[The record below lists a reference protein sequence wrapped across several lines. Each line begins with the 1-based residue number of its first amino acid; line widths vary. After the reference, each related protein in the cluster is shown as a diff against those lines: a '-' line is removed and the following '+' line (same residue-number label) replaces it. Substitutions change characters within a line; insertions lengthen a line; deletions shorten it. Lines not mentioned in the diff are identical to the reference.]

1 MDNKSD
7 AELREIRRLRRE
19 RLNEENIS
27 RQQLQEQMDIFQQ
40 QRDLF
45 LRRQRQARET
55 SAAEIKSTALTEGLE
70 NNGDR
75 QETST
80 ASIGV
85 EQRSGMSD
93 SRAVQSTNAQR
104 RGDNISGVHSVSDSR
119 SVQSTNVCERRESIT
134 RSHYLSDDRVVQ
146 STINQPSGENT
157 SGVHSMSDS
166 RAVQS
171 TNAQERRQSID
182 RSHNISPNEFDTIE
196 REIQEL
202 DRRLLEHRRSRSN
215 EKEPY
220 SGLPYH
226 NRRKE
231 SSNPK
236 NREEGSKDRTSNV
249 SNATKGLFPTRIS
262 VDGKANSKEIAFENQ
277 KGVSASSMTKQN
289 PQHPV
294 RKDIENTADYEDDL
308 NSGKEYPDQ
317 IKRRLDFKHSVDYTD
332 TPSVV
337 KEIHTTDTR
346 DDLKQSEMP
355 DSRFSKHENKRESLH
370 LMDGRERKSNMTDA
384 MQMPSDEYKMMMDLK
399 RDYIRDRERD
409 ELGVYGR
416 DTPNASVG
424 FREPPYRAFY
434 ENPFGDSMGLS
445 GYKEYPRRINPH
457 PYKYD
462 DCYDNYPRQYYEE
475 LQEAKHK
482 IKLDEERS
490 YSYLRE
496 LGRQKLEEIRENRQ
510 LLILNRNKE
519 DELRKRENKLRD
531 LEERMLKMEAHF
543 NSANDQNQTEDE
555 VKLLEDE
562 QYHLLIRQQE
572 LQEIEK
578 EKDHLHSIANE
589 TANREKELSRKEEYL
604 KKMEGELLEK
614 EEGLRR
620 QIQSGLPIEAIDKV
634 TKEKKA
640 QVTHFVKPYITP
652 FSGMEPVQK
661 NECSFEDWKL
671 EIQCLI
677 QSAAYPD
684 YIVAQCIRNSLKVP
698 AKRAIVTLG
707 SSVTSQ
713 ELIEKLQNVFGNVAS
728 GESVL
733 TEFYTSSQQPTESV
747 TMWGLRLEEIVQRGI
762 EKGQISEGQKDE
774 MLRTRFWRNLYD
786 KELQNATRVYYDQIK
801 EFDKLRTKV
810 RSEEYWS
817 LKPSTEKNTTSKVVI
832 NTPAPEKKEEVK
844 SEPQA
849 QHQPLQLDPNT
860 SALKEVVRRLEKI
873 EKQLNSK
880 RNRWRRPNYNNN
892 NQRSN
897 TGNQQE
903 HPNDNANKNKKDTES
918 SKKDTLNK

>member
-27 RQQLQEQMDIFQQ
+27 RQQLQEQMDIFQL

-45 LRRQRQARET
+45 LRRQRRARET
-55 SAAEIKSTALTEGLE
+55 SAAEIKRTALTEGLE

-93 SRAVQSTNAQR
+93 SRAVQSTNAQ
-104 RGDNISGVHSVSDSR
+104 
-119 SVQSTNVCERRESIT
+119 
-134 RSHYLSDDRVVQ
+134 
-146 STINQPSGENT
+146 
-157 SGVHSMSDS
+157 
-166 RAVQS
+166 
-171 TNAQERRQSID
+171 ERRQSID
-182 RSHNISPNEFDTIE
+182 RSHNISNRLSPNEFDTIE
-196 REIQEL
+196 REIKEL

-226 NRRKE
+226 NSRKE
-231 SSNPK
+231 GSNPK
-236 NREEGSKDRTSNV
+236 NREEGSKERTSNV
-249 SNATKGLFPTRIS
+249 LNATKVDSLFPTRIS
-262 VDGKANSKEIAFENQ
+262 VDGKANSKEIAFANQ

-294 RKDIENTADYEDDL
+294 RKDIENTADYEDD
-308 NSGKEYPDQ
+308 Q
-317 IKRRLDFKHSVDYTD
+317 IKRRLDFKHSVDCAD
-332 TPSVV
+332 TPSVI
-337 KEIHTTDTR
+337 KETQTTDTR
-346 DDLKQSEMP
+346 NDLKHPEMP
-355 DSRFSKHENKRESLH
+355 DSRVSKHENKRESLH
-370 LMDGRERKSNMTDA
+370 LMDGRERKSNITDP
-384 MQMPSDEYKMMMDLK
+384 MQMPSDEYKRMMDLK

-462 DCYDNYPRQYYEE
+462 DGYDNYPRQYYEE

-482 IKLDEERS
+482 IKLEEDIS

-496 LGRQKLEEIRENRQ
+496 LEMQKLEEIRENRQ
-510 LLILNRNKE
+510 LLILNRKKE
-519 DELRKRENKLRD
+519 EELRKRENKIRD

-543 NSANDQNQTEDE
+543 NSANDENQTEDE

-562 QYHLLIRQQE
+562 QYHVLIRQQE

-578 EKDHLHSIANE
+578 EKDHLRSIANE

-614 EEGLRR
+614 EEGLRK

-677 QSAAYPD
+677 QSGAYPD

-747 TMWGLRLEEIVQRGI
+747 TMWDLRLEEIVQRGI
-762 EKGQISEGQKDE
+762 EKGQISEGQK
-774 MLRTRFWRNLYD
+774 M
-786 KELQNATRVYYDQIK
+786 KC
-801 EFDKLRTKV
+801 
-810 RSEEYWS
+810 
-817 LKPSTEKNTTSKVVI
+817 
-832 NTPAPEKKEEVK
+832 
-844 SEPQA
+844 
-849 QHQPLQLDPNT
+849 
-860 SALKEVVRRLEKI
+860 
-873 EKQLNSK
+873 
-880 RNRWRRPNYNNN
+880 
-892 NQRSN
+892 
-897 TGNQQE
+897 
-903 HPNDNANKNKKDTES
+903 
-918 SKKDTLNK
+918 

>member
-55 SAAEIKSTALTEGLE
+55 SAAETTSTALTEGLE

-134 RSHYLSDDRVVQ
+134 RSHNLSDDRVVQ
-146 STINQPSGENT
+146 STINQPIGENT

-202 DRRLLEHRRSRSN
+202 DRRLLEHRRFRSN

-262 VDGKANSKEIAFENQ
+262 VDGKANSKEIASENQ

-294 RKDIENTADYEDDL
+294 RKDIENSAEYEDDL

-317 IKRRLDFKHSVDYTD
+317 IKRRLDFKHSVD
-332 TPSVV
+332 TPSVI
-337 KEIHTTDTR
+337 KETHTTDTR

-355 DSRFSKHENKRESLH
+355 DSRFSMHENKRESLH
-370 LMDGRERKSNMTDA
+370 LMDGRERKSNITDP
-384 MQMPSDEYKMMMDLK
+384 MQMPSDEYKRMMDLK

-409 ELGVYGR
+409 GLGVYGR
-416 DTPNASVG
+416 ETPNASVG
-424 FREPPYRAFY
+424 LREPPYRAFY

-462 DCYDNYPRQYYEE
+462 DGYDNYPRQYYEE

-482 IKLDEERS
+482 IKLEEERS

-496 LGRQKLEEIRENRQ
+496 LERQKLEEIRENRQ
-510 LLILNRNKE
+510 LLILNRHKE

-531 LEERMLKMEAHF
+531 FEEGMLKMEAHF

-578 EKDHLHSIANE
+578 EKDHLRSIANE

-614 EEGLRR
+614 EEGLRK

-677 QSAAYPD
+677 QSGAYPD

-747 TMWGLRLEEIVQRGI
+747 TMWGLRLEEIVQRDI

-774 MLRTRFWRNLYD
+774 MLRTRFWRNLYN
-786 KELQNATRVYYDQIK
+786 KELQNATRVYYDQLK
-801 EFDKLRTKV
+801 DFDKLRTKV

-817 LKPSTEKNTTSKVVI
+817 LKPSAEKNNTSKVVI
-832 NTPAPEKKEEVK
+832 NTPAPEKREEIK
-844 SEPQA
+844 TEPQA

-860 SALKEVVRRLEKI
+860 SALKDVVRRLEKI
-873 EKQLNSK
+873 EKELNSK
-880 RNRWRRPNYNNN
+880 RNRGRRPYYNNN

-897 TGNQQE
+897 TANQQE
-903 HPNDNANKNKKDTES
+903 NSNDNANKNKKDTES